1 MLQNEAGETLIRM
14 RDLELERGGVDE
26 TVDIFIFI
34 RDMMNRQRQIAP
46 QSARV
51 YCSPTLGVSESTWRR
66 TR

>member
-1 MLQNEAGETLIRM
+1 MWQNEAGETLIRM

-26 TVDIFIFI
+26 TVDIFICI
-34 RDMMNRQRQIAP
+34 RDMMNRQRQITP

-51 YCSPTLGVSESTWRR
+51 YCSPTLGVSGSTWRR